1 MKELPTREL
10 EEIARLRTQRE
21 LEDYVIPD
29 EIRGNVSV
37 TMLFEDG
44 QRVFLLYVPGKTR
57 LDPRIIART
66 TVDAMTGEATVE
78 VLGLERI

>member
-21 LEDYVIPD
+21 LEDYIIPD

-37 TMLFEDG
+37 TMLFEEG
-44 QRVFLLYVPGKTR
+44 RRVFLLYVPGQTR
-57 LDPRIIART
+57 SDPRIISRT
-66 TVDAMTGEATVE
+66 TVDALTGEATVE
-78 VLGLERI
+78 VLGLQRI